1 MIDHKND
8 QLERKEKIIDEMK
21 GQLVKQKEQ
30 AAVEISRLTE
40 EIRSQSVGPLYNLQE
55 AIEVTTAKV
64 TRKESSSASRYN
76 PKLDQLLHEKDQ
88 RIAFLVGQ
96 FEASKRS
103 KDEKEKRL
111 NELRREL
118 DRVNYELNMEK
129 AANNTTQVSGD
140 MSRIKKQLD
149 DKNRELIALKK
160 SFKALRDDLLSK
172 ASSNADEEANFRAK
186 VLAENAENVKVT
198 ENIKRAQ
205 SRIGELTKK
214 LKEASSEIVRLKDL
228 ESRSNSAESALK
240 DQLLKLQDERYRR
253 DKERNKLIKDNA
265 DLKKKLGKQ
274 EKKESKK
281 KLEES
286 KVASRK

>member
-1 MIDHKND
+1 M
-8 QLERKEKIIDEMK
+8 
-21 GQLVKQKEQ
+21 
-30 AAVEISRLTE
+30 
-40 EIRSQSVGPLYNLQE
+40 
-55 AIEVTTAKV
+55 
-64 TRKESSSASRYN
+64 
-76 PKLDQLLHEKDQ
+76 DQLLHEKDQ

>member
-1 MIDHKND
+1 
-8 QLERKEKIIDEMK
+8 
-21 GQLVKQKEQ
+21 
-30 AAVEISRLTE
+30 
-40 EIRSQSVGPLYNLQE
+40 
-55 AIEVTTAKV
+55 
-64 TRKESSSASRYN
+64 
-76 PKLDQLLHEKDQ
+76 
-88 RIAFLVGQ
+88 
-96 FEASKRS
+96 
-103 KDEKEKRL
+103 
-111 NELRREL
+111 
-118 DRVNYELNMEK
+118 MEK